1 MLGQEDRTVPQAE
14 SSEAPT
20 RPAASRWDG
29 VAERLHASGLRWT
42 PQRRTLIQ
50 VLREHEGHVTATE
63 IIGRCRELDATT
75 TPSTVY
81 RTLDMLED
89 LGLVRHGHGPG
100 GREEYHVLP
109 DRVHGHVYC
118 TGCGSTSEIGA
129 ATAAAI
135 VDALERELGFAV
147 DLSHVTISGRCKGCQ
162 S

>member
-1 MLGQEDRTVPQAE
+1 VPQPD
-14 SSEAPT
+14 SSQAPAVS
-20 RPAASRWDG
+20 AASRWDG
-29 VAERLHASGLRWT
+29 VAERLRSNGLRWT
-42 PQRRTLIQ
+42 PQRRTLID
-50 VLREHEGHVTATE
+50 VLREHQGHVTATE
-63 IIGRCRELDATT
+63 IIARCRALDPTT

-109 DRVHGHVYC
+109 DEVHGHVYC
-118 TGCGSTSEIGA
+118 VGCGSTSEIGTPT
-129 ATAAAI
+129 ATAILDSLASQ
-135 VDALERELGFAV
+135 LGFAV